1 MTPQELEELEAK
13 LQTFSRRVDGELR
26 SHFASHALCRL
37 LKTPKRHADRGR
49 IPALWASSG
58 WLVMLVVGFSL
69 VVLATHL
76 LPPLLAR
83 FSPDMAYRL
92 ATIIPK
98 ISPIWPL
105 IIAVLLLMFERL
117 LLPRIVLS
125 THRFRLMR
133 LERNDSPQVEFP
145 SVYTVSRV
153 AETSTGFGWQ
163 SWRMASNIRAGDIVV
178 SINDRHGRG
187 LMIVP
192 LRTQGRLSALNWD
205 RDIVVHNAF
214 PALPDPLR
222 ALAIE
227 FGQMCD
233 LNTTIL
239 ERLESARAIRT
250 GTAQKRPPI
259 DLEAAWAD
267 VVLPDSVK
275 AHLMRLAADFSAG
288 NASATRGLLLYGPPG
303 TGKTLIAKSFAASM
317 DCSFF
322 PMSLPDLKVGYI
334 GQSGERVQAL
344 WQKAL
349 AERRAVIFIDEC
361 ESVFGRR
368 GASNT
373 DSFVEE
379 IVAAFLAKWDGFQ
392 RHTHVWVVGA
402 TNRRDLI
409 DSAILS
415 RFEDQLEIGMP
426 SGPQRLR
433 ILASELAK
441 LRVRD
446 PLPKSAE
453 ILTQGMSGRDL
464 SSMARRIAREVY
476 VMRTK
481 IPTWVLDDD
490 MMQTVASGMRKL
502 GSTDTEDSAR
512 WDTLVL
518 PEATMQEL
526 KTTAG
531 LLQHADTFRKR
542 GIGVPR
548 GMLLYGPPGTGKTQI
563 ARTLANETGLRF
575 IGASTADIKQGYIG
589 QSGQK
594 VRELFDRARECA
606 PCLLF
611 IDEID
616 ILASARGGGNDSFQ
630 TEIIGQL
637 LQEMDGV
644 KAQPQPVFVLAA
656 TNRIDQLDPALLSRL
671 PKQIEVPLPDRDSL
685 ERLLKVLLRD
695 KPVDFDLDRSCRLLA
710 ARVNGGSGR
719 DLRNWVESA
728 EHRAVARAIASGDP
742 DSIMI
747 EIEDF
752 R

>member
-1 MTPQELEELEAK
+1 
-13 LQTFSRRVDGELR
+13 
-26 SHFASHALCRL
+26 
-37 LKTPKRHADRGR
+37 
-49 IPALWASSG
+49 
-58 WLVMLVVGFSL
+58 
-69 VVLATHL
+69 
-76 LPPLLAR
+76 
-83 FSPDMAYRL
+83 
-92 ATIIPK
+92 
-98 ISPIWPL
+98 
-105 IIAVLLLMFERL
+105 
-117 LLPRIVLS
+117 
-125 THRFRLMR
+125 
-133 LERNDSPQVEFP
+133 
-145 SVYTVSRV
+145 
-153 AETSTGFGWQ
+153 
-163 SWRMASNIRAGDIVV
+163 
-178 SINDRHGRG
+178 
-187 LMIVP
+187 
-192 LRTQGRLSALNWD
+192 
-205 RDIVVHNAF
+205 
-214 PALPDPLR
+214 
-222 ALAIE
+222 
-227 FGQMCD
+227 
-233 LNTTIL
+233 
-239 ERLESARAIRT
+239 
-250 GTAQKRPPI
+250 
-259 DLEAAWAD
+259 
-267 VVLPDSVK
+267 
-275 AHLMRLAADFSAG
+275 
-288 NASATRGLLLYGPPG
+288 
-303 TGKTLIAKSFAASM
+303 
-317 DCSFF
+317 
-322 PMSLPDLKVGYI
+322 
-334 GQSGERVQAL
+334 
-344 WQKAL
+344 
-349 AERRAVIFIDEC
+349 
-361 ESVFGRR
+361 
-368 GASNT
+368 
-373 DSFVEE
+373 
-379 IVAAFLAKWDGFQ
+379 
-392 RHTHVWVVGA
+392 
-402 TNRRDLI
+402 LI
-409 DSAILS
+409 DPAILS

-433 ILASELAK
+433 ILAGELAK

-446 PLPKSAE
+446 PLPKSTE

-490 MMQTVASGMRKL
+490 MMQMVASGMRKL
-502 GSTDTEDSAR
+502 GSTQTEDDAR

-575 IGASTADIKQGYIG
+575 IAASTADIKQGYIG

-594 VRELFDRARECA
+594 VRELFDRARESA

-611 IDEID
+611 FDEID

-671 PKQIEVPLPDRDSL
+671 SKQIEVPLPDRDGL
-685 ERLLKVLLRD
+685 ERILKVLLRD
-695 KPVDFDLDRSCRLLA
+695 KPVDFDLDRTCRLLA
-710 ARVNGGSGR
+710 AGVKGGSGR

-742 DSIMI
+742 DSIAI